1 MNVQEMVAEIPKLSK
16 VDLIQLRELIDKNLR
31 LDEQPSPDRN
41 SVKKLRGLVKLGKP
55 LPDDWD
61 WKKVKEEYLLEKYS

>member
-1 MNVQEMVAEIPKLSK
+1 MSVQEMVAEIPKLSK
-16 VDLIQLRELIDKNLR
+16 DDLIQLRKLIDENLR
-31 LDEQPSPDRN
+31 IDEQPSFGRN
-41 SVKKLRGLVKLGKP
+41 SVKRLRGLVKLEKP